1 MPLIEEDADL
11 VSVVPSSA
19 CVRRAAP
26 ESGQDRLEGT
36 AAYWGSAVRC
46 SCAATGVQAASR
58 LVATA
63 CVSFLATDLGRV

>member
-36 AAYWGSAVRC
+36 
-46 SCAATGVQAASR
+46 
-58 LVATA
+58 TA
-63 CVSFLATDLGRV
+63 LGLWPSGADVL